1 MLTERLKSRML
12 MDRGSKRRHFSHDQL
27 CLLCLSV
34 VCADEMCSFGLHM
47 ALLSVLSIV

>member
-1 MLTERLKSRML
+1 